1 MVLKQK
7 YKKIVILSLS
17 INVLFLIASLV
28 AFFQLGGV
36 DSVKNYFNLSVASQH
51 KGPEYIE
58 RTTLFKEEKREQK
71 IPDNATVFLGDSLTF
86 RTEWNELFPDETVL
100 NRGIEGDTTQG
111 VYDRLDD
118 VVDEEPVKIF
128 LLIGINDLL
137 QGEDQK
143 TIVKNYQRIL
153 DKLKSSLP
161 DTTVYVQSL
170 FPINSDQH
178 TDFTNNQDVND
189 LNKQI
194 KAMARDKGYDYID
207 IHSKLMKDNQ
217 LNENYTEDGLHLNG
231 QGYSVWVHTIQ
242 DKVSE

>member
-1 MVLKQK
+1 MKQR
-7 YKKIVILSLS
+7 YKKMLIVSLS
-17 INVLFLIASLV
+17 INALFLIASLV

-36 DSVKNYFNLSVASQH
+36 TTVKNYLGFPTADQQSDFD
-51 KGPEYIE
+51 YIE
-58 RTTLFKEEKREQK
+58 RTTLFKEEKKEQK
-71 IPDNATVFLGDSLTF
+71 IPDDATVFLGDSLTF
-86 RTEWNELFPDETVL
+86 RTEWSELFPDETIL

-118 VVDEEPVKIF
+118 VIDEKPAKIF

-143 TIVKNYQRIL
+143 TVVKNYQRIL

-161 DTTVYVQSL
+161 DTKVYVQSL

-194 KAMARDKGYDYID
+194 KAIAKDKGYDYID